1 MKTKMYN
8 LPARLGKGLK
18 DTVEVFD
25 DNLKLYG
32 GEEGVTSM
40 LKLGTLNSFTE
51 YLFDALMVSIRIAT
65 GITKDDLLVRNR
77 KHSMIRV
84 RSAAILML
92 HKYTL
97 LSVSEIARRFKL
109 DHSTILHH
117 LDITTDKDLHIYNK
131 KASYIVD
138 IVEKEFLKNA
148 STGGYT
154 LDTLSKEIDDR
165 INKLKIIKRYVDSGE
180 YTLIEVVDK
189 FSEFINT

>member
-1 MKTKMYN
+1 MKAKMYN
-8 LPARLGKGLK
+8 LPARLGEGLK
-18 DTVEVFD
+18 NTVEVFD

-32 GEEGVTSM
+32 GEEGVIAM

-51 YLFDALMVSIRIAT
+51 YLFDALMVSVRITT

-117 LDITTDKDLHIYNK
+117 LDITADKDLHIYNK

-154 LDTLSKEIDDR
+154 LDTLSKEIDER

-180 YTLIEVVDK
+180 YSLIEVVDK
-189 FSEFINT
+189 FSEFMNT

>member
-1 MKTKMYN
+1 MKAKMYN
-8 LPARLGKGLK
+8 LPARLGEGLK
-18 DTVEVFD
+18 NTVEVFD

-51 YLFDALMVSIRIAT
+51 HLFDALMVSIRIAT

-117 LDITTDKDLHIYNK
+117 LDITADKDLHIYNK

-138 IVEKEFLKNA
+138 IIEKEFLKNA

>member
-117 LDITTDKDLHIYNK
+117 LDITADKDLHIYNK

-138 IVEKEFLKNA
+138 IIEKEFLKNA